1 MDKILTE
8 EIIEY
13 LEKFLQVTKNDYAK
27 LFCELNRSFKGMEVA
42 YIYNYILLNKQD
54 VNLLNQTIKE
64 INSKKYIQNFDE
76 LLKFIL
82 IVQDVNLKALAIKT
96 IATYKNTKAVPVWLQ
111 CLKDVNSNYKVR
123 FAAADA
129 LGKIGDKNAFEAL
142 GTIAADE
149 DEKSAYVKE
158 SAVVALGNLGDNRAI
173 DVFSSIMS
181 SKQMFLDKFSY
192 LKERI
197 IEAISKL
204 DVAKDTRAIEIL
216 KKSLLEPSS
225 RVRISAI
232 EAIMNLESP
241 ESYSLIYDR
250 LKYDDDFEVQKNAL
264 IALYNLSDRKILD
277 EVANGEYSQELK
289 MEAQTLIDEYEDED
303 E

>member
-8 EIIEY
+8 ETIEY

-96 IATYKNTKAVPVWLQ
+96 IATYKNTKAVPVLLQ
-111 CLKDVNSNYKVR
+111 CLKDANSNYKVR

-149 DEKSAYVKE
+149 DEKSAYVK
-158 SAVVALGNLGDNRAI
+158 A
-173 DVFSSIMS
+173 
-181 SKQMFLDKFSY
+181 SY
-192 LKERI
+192 
-197 IEAISKL
+197 
-204 DVAKDTRAIEIL
+204 
-216 KKSLLEPSS
+216 
-225 RVRISAI
+225 
-232 EAIMNLESP
+232 
-241 ESYSLIYDR
+241 
-250 LKYDDDFEVQKNAL
+250 
-264 IALYNLSDRKILD
+264 
-277 EVANGEYSQELK
+277 
-289 MEAQTLIDEYEDED
+289 
-303 E
+303 

>member
-27 LFCELNRSFKGMEVA
+27 LFCELNRSFKGIEVA

-96 IATYKNTKAVPVWLQ
+96 IATYKNTKAVPVLLQ

-129 LGKIGDKNAFEAL
+129 LGRIGDKNAFEAL

-216 KKSLLEPSS
+216 KTSLLEPSS

-232 EAIMNLESP
+232 EAIMNLESS

-289 MEAQTLIDEYEDED
+289 MEAQTLIDEYEGED